1 MVVANTT
8 ENVRCNQLQRCA
20 FDCVRDT
27 VKPFIITGVLESL
40 NTITVAD
47 AIALEWLHKQSY
59 IKCASRVKCFKDH
72 NIEEVRMLF
81 KNRFRRA
88 QDDLRRVALF
98 TEESVADYLST
109 PLSQEAFLQ
118 PSKLVKKTRTR
129 TPESAATTDRQMV
142 RVRDNA
148 TNNARTSKITHRIVN
163 FALPPPF

>member
-1 MVVANTT
+1 MMVANTIA
-8 ENVRCNQLQRCA
+8 NVRGNQLQRRA
-20 FDCVRDT
+20 FDCVENT

-129 TPESAATTDRQMV
+129 TPESAATADRQMV
-142 RVRDNA
+142 GFHDDA
-148 TNNARTSKITHRIVN
+148 TNNARKSKVRY
-163 FALPPPF
+163 L